1 MDDKRADEKENAAVN
16 SGFMSNPQALGK
28 RQLVYYLLKLSKQ
41 MAAPSRSLQ
50 RREKFDILRGDSS
63 LTRHLLSRSTFT
75 HRFSVCRRRWLHQ
88 PHRLRLRRLI
98 KRRFARQQQ
107 QHRCLHRLPMSRR
120 SMLCPQRRLNQRRLH
135 LRRPPPPPPPLMMR
149 SLSVLNFFQNNILKY
164 ISSSLR
170 SSTILRAG

>member
-50 RREKFDILRGDSS
+50 LREKFDILRDDSS

-120 SMLCPQRRLNQRRLH
+120 RSMLCPQRRLNQRRLH
-135 LRRPPPPPPPLMMR
+135 LRRSPPPPLLMHP
-149 SLSVLNFFQNNILKY
+149 LSVFNFFKIIY
-164 ISSSLR
+164 
-170 SSTILRAG
+170 